1 MKPRLKTSKKWTTF
15 PGDYISQIEDVFKQ
29 AFGEKLKIYKM
40 MIEGRIYTDEILLR
54 VGLLEKGRLQQAN
67 FEVSM
72 PYSRTKQDAQDRIH
86 NCIDAAASMMNE
98 WLETDGEAEFPRSWK
113 EFEFE
118 KKRLFVQFT
127 TDNSELEAKAN
138 ELLGVENVE
147 LLNEDEEA
155 EDALEVAEEAHLD
168 IDPDVVPTKPNKKTT
183 LH

>member
-15 PGDYISQIEDVFKQ
+15 PTDYISQIEDVFKQ
-29 AFGEKLKIYKM
+29 AFGEKLRAFKM
-40 MIEGRIYTDEILLR
+40 LIEGRIYTDEILLR
-54 VGLLEKGRLQQAN
+54 VGLLEKGRLMQAN

-72 PYSRTKQDAQDRIH
+72 PYSRAKQDAQDRIH

-98 WLETDGEAEFPRSWK
+98 WLESGGEVDFPRTWK

-118 KKRLFVQFT
+118 KNSLFVQYT
-127 TDNSELEAKAN
+127 TENTELEAQADA
-138 ELLGVENVE
+138 LLGTEAPE
-147 LLNEDEEA
+147 LLNEEEEV

-168 IDPDVVPTKPNKKTT
+168 IDPDVTPTKPSKKTT